1 MKQLID
7 LLDRVGEL
15 GVINYQQS
23 IVNIISRMDYN
34 GFYTERLRL
43 QAEIR
48 AKAKADK
55 KVAGKLARTK
65 STAEEI
71 RESNLIKGIG
81 DISRESLEE
90 ESTTTNVATIISVD
104 EDDTT

>member
-1 MKQLID
+1 
-7 LLDRVGEL
+7 
-15 GVINYQQS
+15 
-23 IVNIISRMDYN
+23 MDYN

-55 KVAGKLARTK
+55 KVASKLARTK

-71 RESNLIKGIG
+71 RESNLIKGI
-81 DISRESLEE
+81 DDFSRESVEE
-90 ESTTTNVATIISVD
+90 ESTTDIATIISAN
-104 EDDTT
+104 EDDTTRSADL